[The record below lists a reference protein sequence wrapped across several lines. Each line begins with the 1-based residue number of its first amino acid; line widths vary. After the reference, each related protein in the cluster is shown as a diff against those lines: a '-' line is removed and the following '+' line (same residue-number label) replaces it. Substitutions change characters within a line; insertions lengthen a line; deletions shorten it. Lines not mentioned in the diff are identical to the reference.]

1 MHCYKRNGIV
11 AWVGSRQGRDEMTF
25 CVQTGVGGTV
35 KEGERRPRRR
45 KQDREER
52 QCQSREKTREDSGY

>member
-1 MHCYKRNGIV
+1 
-11 AWVGSRQGRDEMTF
+11 MTF